1 MVDLGTWDR
10 GLDYEQTR
18 LMLIREIA
26 WARHRAK
33 HDKRARRRLA
43 GLCVLL
49 TQLDNAARVSE
60 AHEAVSIFALTG
72 QREVEVRV
80 RKQRKDP
87 EKRLVVIPPEV
98 RPEDVREL
106 PSLDACRMY
115 AFRLGI
121 NTHSLRYARITD
133 LALKKVQPQI
143 IARITHHRKL
153 DMLIRYTQEVAAR
166 ELLRREIMH
175 RKIREAG
182 L

>member
-1 MVDLGTWDR
+1 
-10 GLDYEQTR
+10 
-18 LMLIREIA
+18 MLLQHIA
-26 WARHRAK
+26 RARHDAK
-33 HDKRARRRLA
+33 RDKRARRRLA

-60 AHEAVSIFALTG
+60 AHEAVSIFARTG

-80 RKQRKDP
+80 RKQKKDP
-87 EKRLVVIPPEV
+87 DVRLVIIPPEV
-98 RPEDVREL
+98 KREDVREL
-106 PSLDACRMY
+106 PSVDACRMY

-153 DMLIRYTQEVAAR
+153 DMLIKYTQEVAAR
-166 ELLRREIMH
+166 EILRREILGPASGG
-175 RKIREAG
+175 EESA
-182 L
+182 